1 MNNLD
6 AMMYEEKERY
16 YRLEAERIAEEKSK
30 ANQDELWSR

>member
-16 YRLEAERIAEEKSK
+16 YRLEAERIAEEKAK
-30 ANQDELWSR
+30 ANQGQLWSR

>member
-16 YRLEAERIAEEKSK
+16 HRLEAERIAEEKAK
-30 ANQDELWSR
+30 ANQD